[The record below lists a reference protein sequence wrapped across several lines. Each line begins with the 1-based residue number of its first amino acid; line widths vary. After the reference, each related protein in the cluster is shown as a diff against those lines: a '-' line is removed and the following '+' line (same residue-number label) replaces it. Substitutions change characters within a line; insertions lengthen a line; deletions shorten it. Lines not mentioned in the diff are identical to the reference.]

1 MQSLIPIVFVV
12 LVVGLGIWL
21 KTRRGKKP
29 IKGKGYGILVPLAVM
44 LVGVPWGLYQLMHI
58 PGKTFHM
65 PAVWELLI
73 AILLGVIFG
82 VVMLTQTEYERR
94 EDGLIYPKPNRNLKY
109 ILIAIVAIRLL
120 LTQYFKSIDVVE
132 FSVLMMCM
140 GALYVGIWRIGSY
153 IKFTKIVSSHVT
165 QRI

>member
-1 MQSLIPIVFVV
+1 MQSFISIVIVV
-12 LVVGLGIWL
+12 LIVGLGIWL

-29 IKGKGYGILVPLAVM
+29 IKGKGYGILVPIGVM

-73 AILLGVIFG
+73 AVLLGVIFG
-82 VVMLTQTEYERR
+82 AVMLKQTEYERR
-94 EDGLIYPKPNRNLKY
+94 EDGLVYSKPNRNLKF
-109 ILIAIVAIRLL
+109 ILIAIVLIRLL
-120 LTQYFKSIDVVE
+120 MTQYFKFIDVVE
-132 FSVLMMCM
+132 LSVLMMCM

-153 IKFTKIVSSHVT
+153 IKFTKTISST
-165 QRI
+165 